1 MKVLYIITKASEIGG
16 AQVHVKDLSERLL
29 KDGHSVEVIVG
40 EYGILVDELLDVG
53 VSVHVVS
60 NLVRE
65 IAPKKD
71 IACIF
76 NLRKLINNIKP
87 DIVALHS
94 SKAGIVGR
102 LAMLFKKTP
111 VLFTAHGWA
120 FADGVDNRDKKKY
133 ILIERIFSKIVDKI
147 ITVSHQDKNLAL
159 KYKVATEE
167 KQIVIHNG
175 IPEKKII
182 RGKSNNNFIVKIVS
196 IARFS
201 KQKDHTTLLKAL
213 KLLNRD
219 DYHLDLLGT
228 GPLLDEM
235 KRMASELNLND
246 RVSFLGER
254 RDIENI
260 LSQED
265 IFVLSSNWEGLPLS
279 LLEAMREGLPIVASD
294 VGGISECVKESF
306 NGYLTKRGD
315 PEDLADKITML
326 LDDKELRLRMGKIG
340 REIFENDFNFDV
352 MYEKTMVVYRNL
364 IEAKL

>member
-16 AQVHVKDLSERLL
+16 AQVHVKDLSERLV

-40 EYGILVDELLDVG
+40 ESGVLVDELLDVG
-53 VSVHVVS
+53 VSVHVVN

-71 IACIF
+71 IVCVI
-76 NLRKLINNIKP
+76 NLRKLINNINP

-111 VLFTAHGWA
+111 VVFTAHGWA
-120 FADGVDNRDKKKY
+120 FADGVTNSDKRKY

-147 ITVSHQDKNLAL
+147 ITVSYQDKNLAL
-159 KYKVATEE
+159 KYKVASEE

-175 IPEKKII
+175 IPESKNF
-182 RGKSNNNFIVKIVS
+182 RENSNNTIIKMVS

-201 KQKDHTTLLKAL
+201 KQKDHITLFKAL
-213 KLLNRD
+213 KLLNRK

-228 GPLLDEM
+228 GPLLNEM
-235 KRMASELNLND
+235 KKMVNELELSD

-254 RDIENI
+254 RDIANI
-260 LSQED
+260 LSKED
-265 IFVLSSNWEGLPLS
+265 IFILSSNWEGLPLS
-279 LLEAMREGLPIVASD
+279 LLEAMRESLPIIASD
-294 VGGISECVKESF
+294 VGGISECVKDHS

-315 PEDLADKITML
+315 AEDLAAKITVL
-326 LDDKELRLRMGKIG
+326 LEDKELRLKMGKTG
-340 REIFENDFNFDV
+340 REIFENNFIFDV
-352 MYEKTMVVYRNL
+352 MYEKTISVYKNL